1 MRRVACVLGL
11 AIVVSGSAVLAAP
24 AKGAP
29 AAAHSRA
36 ELERAVAQQPGDP
49 AASFALG
56 QSYAAGGLRT
66 PAVLAYLRSL
76 SLDSESARA
85 ATAAQAVRALLT
97 QGVTKGKNGG
107 IQVTIS
113 EPSEENPLSMIDL
126 ALSLTAATRHLD
138 ESKGKTEIQL
148 IAESLDTVFSIAEE
162 RGLSG
167 QEGCFPCRQY
177 LPFFL
182 DLKTSRCS
190 SLSSTWQRPASTCR
204 ALPSGSRRTPRR
216 STISRSGSPRSRLRE
231 LLYFSPSTR

>member
-1 MRRVACVLGL
+1 
-11 AIVVSGSAVLAAP
+11 
-24 AKGAP
+24 GAP
-29 AAAHSRA
+29 AGAKSR
-36 ELERAVAQQPGDP
+36 ETLERAVAQQPGDP

-56 QSYAAGGLRT
+56 QSYAAAGLRT

-85 ATAAQAVRALLT
+85 ATAAQAVQALLT
-97 QGVTKGKNGG
+97 QGVANGKDGG

-113 EPSEENPLSMIDL
+113 EPSEENPLSMVDL

-138 ESKGKTEIQL
+138 KSKGKTEIQL

-182 DLKTSRCS
+182 ALKD
-190 SLSSTWQRPASTCR
+190 
-204 ALPSGSRRTPRR
+204 
-216 STISRSGSPRSRLRE
+216 
-231 LLYFSPSTR
+231 